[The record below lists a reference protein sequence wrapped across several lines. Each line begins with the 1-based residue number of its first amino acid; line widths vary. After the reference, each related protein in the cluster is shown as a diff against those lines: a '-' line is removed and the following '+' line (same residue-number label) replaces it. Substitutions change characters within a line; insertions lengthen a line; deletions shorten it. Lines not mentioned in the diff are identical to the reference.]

1 MQNGYELAEN
11 SLLRHLAGASVH
23 YSDKKPTTPGVPKRS
38 PIQVLTRPY
47 VV

>member
-1 MQNGYELAEN
+1 MKKYKCIIEN
-11 SLLRHLAGASVH
+11 CKMDAKFCFEKA
-23 YSDKKPTTPGVPKRS
+23 TTPGVPKRS